1 MTVLVR
7 HRLEVATL
15 MGNRRWLL
23 FLLFLSP
30 FLLVLDTLHRF
41 FGVFEDEV
49 TVLIA
54 LHLEVAVFLWGF
66 FLRGRRSKRGR
77 WLTDGSR
84 LLGRLG
90 SIALLLLSLLVLL
103 LLLLLLLLL
112 SHFLLFK
119 TLFSRCRIHQLNIVA
134 TRIAF

>member
-23 FLLFLSP
+23 FLLFLPP
-30 FLLVLDTLHRF
+30 FLLVFDALHRF

-66 FLRGRRSKRGR
+66 CL
-77 WLTDGSR
+77 
-84 LLGRLG
+84 
-90 SIALLLLSLLVLL
+90 
-103 LLLLLLLLL
+103 
-112 SHFLLFK
+112 
-119 TLFSRCRIHQLNIVA
+119 
-134 TRIAF
+134 

>member
-1 MTVLVR
+1 MTVLVG

-23 FLLFLSP
+23 FLLFFPP
-30 FLLVLDTLHRF
+30 FLLVFDALHRF

-66 FLRGRRSKRGR
+66 CL
-77 WLTDGSR
+77 
-84 LLGRLG
+84 
-90 SIALLLLSLLVLL
+90 
-103 LLLLLLLLL
+103 
-112 SHFLLFK
+112 
-119 TLFSRCRIHQLNIVA
+119 
-134 TRIAF
+134 